1 MPTKKTTAVKTNTKV
16 QPNIKSEPKEIVES
30 KVEYNTVSK
39 IETPV
44 VEQTSTAGVSSS
56 ASDVNLTQILAALQG
71 LQNTVSGLTTEL
83 TQVKSENE
91 ALQRQNQ
98 NLQDQL
104 IKKFSVDNQVSTSV
118 TAQESVVT
126 NGVENNGWPVDQ
138 YTDYSSSYTNTG
150 YVNSAF
156 QAQTQNSQTEALLQ
170 YLANKKSEREITI
183 VHNRELIGGLTTHIE
198 LTGLIIDFRTLG
210 EKRVLSWQQFE
221 ECVSKYRKWFE
232 REIIL
237 LDSDNKELAEAYH
250 VPMVKRNSG
259 VVLTRGDLARVGDMD
274 PRQLEDFFN
283 SLTKE
288 DQGFLCSYWLGKC
301 YEKDPKFYNRYKID
315 TLSRLADNGCFDNII
330 ALMNNDYNKKTTQT
344 SNVQNG
350 QNVGQ
355 VYTPNTKPNADM
367 IGAVR

>member
-1 MPTKKTTAVKTNTKV
+1 MPTKKTTAVKSNTKV
-16 QPNIKSEPKEIVES
+16 QPNVKSEPNEAIES
-30 KVEYNTVSK
+30 KVEHNIVSK

-44 VEQTSTAGVSSS
+44 VEQTSTAGVPNPT
-56 ASDVNLTQILAALQG
+56 SDVNLAQILSALQG
-71 LQNTVSGLTTEL
+71 LQSTVSGLTTEL
-83 TQVKSENE
+83 TQVKAENKS
-91 ALQRQNQ
+91 LQEQNQ

-104 IKKFSVDNQVSTSV
+104 IKKFSVDNQSNVFTSNTSV
-118 TAQESVVT
+118 TTQESVT
-126 NGVENNGWPVDQ
+126 TKGVENNGWPVDQ
-138 YTDYSSSYTNTG
+138 YSNYGPNYATSYNTS
-150 YVNSAF
+150 VP
-156 QAQTQNSQTEALLQ
+156 QTQNNQTEALLQ

-259 VVLTRGDLARVGDMD
+259 VILTRSDLARVGNMD

-301 YEKDPKFYNRYKID
+301 YEKDPNFYNRYKID

-330 ALMNNDYNKKTTQT
+330 ALMNNDYNRKTTQ
-344 SNVQNG
+344 NVPNTNNG
-350 QNVGQ
+350 QVQDPQVSRNSDVVG
-355 VYTPNTKPNADM
+355 V
-367 IGAVR
+367 VR

>member
-16 QPNIKSEPKEIVES
+16 QPSVKSEPKETVES

-44 VEQTSTAGVSSS
+44 VEQTSATGVPNSTP
-56 ASDVNLTQILAALQG
+56 DVNLAQILSALQG
-71 LQNTVSGLTTEL
+71 LQSTVSGLTTEL
-83 TQVKSENE
+83 TQVKAENKT
-91 ALQRQNQ
+91 LQEQNQ

-104 IKKFSVDNQVSTSV
+104 IKKFSTDTQTTMSV
-118 TAQESVVT
+118 PINVNEPVKT
-126 NGVENNGWPVDQ
+126 ENTGWPVDQ
-138 YTDYSSSYTNTG
+138 YTNYEPNYTTTTG
-150 YVNSAF
+150 YATYAS
-156 QAQTQNSQTEALLQ
+156 QTQNNQTEALLQ